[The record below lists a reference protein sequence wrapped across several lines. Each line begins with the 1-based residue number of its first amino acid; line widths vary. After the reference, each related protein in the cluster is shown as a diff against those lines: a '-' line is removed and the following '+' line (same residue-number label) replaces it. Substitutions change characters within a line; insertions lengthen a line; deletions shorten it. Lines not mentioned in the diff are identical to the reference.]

1 MSNPIIG
8 IDLGTSTSEIFVFK
22 DGKQMP
28 INDPESDSSVVPSII
43 AMQNSEIIVGSQAKG
58 LLNSLHEL
66 KRKRGTGEKIR
77 FENQEFF
84 AEELEAH
91 ILKKLV
97 KNAEDYLGEKIS
109 DVVVTVPANFAEPA
123 RKATYNIG
131 KLAGLNVLGLIN
143 EPTAAALAFGIR
155 NLSSN
160 ENIAVFD
167 FGGGTLDISVL
178 EMMGGF
184 LDVKISSGNPKLGG
198 KDIDELIVEYLKK
211 KFLSGNPNSN
221 ILNNQQNLLN
231 LKLKAE
237 ELKKKLSMVTSSD
250 VYIPNFGGAGKDLE
264 LTITRNEFN
273 NAIKPVLDEIRVC
286 IRDALKKAND
296 KGVTQKDISRVLL
309 VGGSSRIP
317 VIQEVVMQ
325 EFGTALDKSI
335 SPDLAVG
342 IGACIQSA
350 ILNGAIN
357 PDELMIMDVSPFSLG
372 VECLG
377 IRNGVIIP
385 TEYSSLMPINSP
397 MPYSVTNTYSLLH
410 EEQNAVVIKLFQDPT
425 GIATVTDDEGVIYTG
440 IEGIIENIP
449 KSDNGI
455 PHPVKIDFS
464 YDNNGL
470 ITLKATIPTLN
481 NKEIYIEQKITE
493 GLNLQENNP
502 KSVKIPISNG
512 SHGEY
517 TIYVERAEKILNSN
531 EGDEYQ
537 RDDLANTLERFKKA
551 WNDSDNSKIIRY
563 SDRLIELL
571 ADF

>member
-1 MSNPIIG
+1 
-8 IDLGTSTSEIFVFK
+8 
-22 DGKQMP
+22 
-28 INDPESDSSVVPSII
+28 
-43 AMQNSEIIVGSQAKG
+43 
-58 LLNSLHEL
+58 
-66 KRKRGTGEKIR
+66 
-77 FENQEFF
+77 
-84 AEELEAH
+84 
-91 ILKKLV
+91 
-97 KNAEDYLGEKIS
+97 
-109 DVVVTVPANFAEPA
+109 
-123 RKATYNIG
+123 
-131 KLAGLNVLGLIN
+131 
-143 EPTAAALAFGIR
+143 
-155 NLSSN
+155 
-160 ENIAVFD
+160 
-167 FGGGTLDISVL
+167 
-178 EMMGGF
+178 MMGGF